1 MKKNN
6 ILNGGYV
13 GIIMLLLGVCIIVFL
28 IVRPD
33 LFTHEKDGVNVLE
46 KSQDYIDSAKDA
58 KNLIERNNQNQ

>member
-28 IVRPD
+28 IVRLD
-33 LFTHEKDGVNVLE
+33 LFKSEKDTVNVLE
-46 KSQDYIDSAKDA
+46 KSQDYINNAKEA
-58 KNLIERNNQNQ
+58 KNLIERKNQN